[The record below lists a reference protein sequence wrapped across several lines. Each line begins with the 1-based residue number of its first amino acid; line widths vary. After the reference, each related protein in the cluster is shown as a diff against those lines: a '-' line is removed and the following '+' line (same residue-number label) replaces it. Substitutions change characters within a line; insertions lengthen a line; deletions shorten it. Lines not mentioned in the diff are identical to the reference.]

1 MTSNPIRLRT
11 ERRISA
17 GFVTGVGAP
26 GREQVRSEF
35 FRERFGVGPGQTI
48 EERRHGGL
56 VLGIGGHPAGW
67 LREYRA
73 AHRALPPAPKRL
85 RSMPEIL
92 ARIDE
97 LEAGATE
104 LWP

>member
-1 MTSNPIRLRT
+1 MTNNPIRLRV
-11 ERRISA
+11 ERRDS
-17 GFVTGVGAP
+17 GFITGIGAP
-26 GREQVRSEF
+26 GREQVRTKF

-48 EERRHGGL
+48 EERRKSGGL
-56 VLGIGGHPAGW
+56 VLGIGGHPPAGCGSTAP
-67 LREYRA
+67 RIVRFA
-73 AHRALPPAPKRL
+73 PAPKRR

>member
-1 MTSNPIRLRT
+1 MTNNPIRLRV
-11 ERRISA
+11 ERRDS
-17 GFVTGVGAP
+17 GFITAIGAP
-26 GREQVRSEF
+26 GREQVRTKF
-35 FRERFGVGPGQTI
+35 FREHFGVGPGQTI
-48 EERRHGGL
+48 EERRKSGGL
-56 VLGIGGHPAGW
+56 VLCIGGQPAGW

-73 AHRALPPAPKRL
+73 AHRALPPAPKRR
-85 RSMPEIL
+85 RSMPEIM